1 MMVVRMSPVC
11 GWNMAPRI
19 IKPSRNIESTASSSV
34 PRPVRF
40 SRKCPP
46 PGISQPS
53 STAGAHLLTGG
64 VASAAALVGVVGI
77 VSSLAISNRA
87 ATVRES
93 VLSRRLNLPRPFLLF
108 LIRYDP
114 RQRNVAPRLLPAAS
128 LQPGAHRARPHLCV
142 HFDAG
147 HGTPASRIAQLH
159 RQDDAEGRE
168 RKPV

>member
-19 IKPSRNIESTASSSV
+19 IKPSRNIESTVTSSSV

-77 VSSLAISNRA
+77 VSSLAICR
-87 ATVRES
+87 
-93 VLSRRLNLPRPFLLF
+93 RRLTRTPCMVF

-142 HFDAG
+142 HFDSG
-147 HGTPASRIAQLH
+147 HGTPVPRIAQLH